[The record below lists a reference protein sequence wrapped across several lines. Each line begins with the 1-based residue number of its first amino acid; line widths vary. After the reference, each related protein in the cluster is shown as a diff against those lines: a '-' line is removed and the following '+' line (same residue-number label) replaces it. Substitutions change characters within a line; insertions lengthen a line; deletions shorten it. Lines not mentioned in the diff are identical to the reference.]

1 MSHANVSIF
10 VPHVGCPHQCS
21 FCDQRSISSA
31 AFVPD
36 GAFVRTQC
44 QNALETFSGDPAK
57 AQIAFFG
64 GSFTAIP
71 ETMMTELLEAACEY
85 VGEHG
90 FDSIRVSTRP
100 DAITPEILNVLK
112 KYHVRSVELGA
123 QSMNDRVLALNL
135 RGHTAQ
141 DVEKAS
147 RMIRDFG
154 FELGLQMMV
163 GLYGENAK
171 DALLTAEKLA
181 ALHPDT
187 VRIYPTVVLKNTRL
201 AEWYAEGKYLP
212 PATEEIVDVCAEL
225 LDFFEENNIPVIRL
239 GLHDSPTLRG
249 ARVAGVYHPALR
261 ELCEA
266 RRTRKKVLSA
276 LTTCPRGDYTIV
288 VSDRYLSQYIGQ
300 KKENCEFLKS
310 RGYSVTFVP
319 DPTVKNRD
327 FVLKK
332 GERPHE
338 SIEIL
343 GNAGF

>member
-10 VPHVGCPHQCS
+10 VPHIGCPHQCS

-31 AFVPD
+31 TFVPD
-36 GAFVRTQC
+36 AAFVRAQC
-44 QNALETFSGDPAK
+44 QKALAAFSGDPAT

-71 ETMMTELLEAACEY
+71 EMLMTELLEAACEY

-112 KYHVRSVELGA
+112 KFHVRSVELGA
-123 QSMNDRVLALNL
+123 QSMNDRVLAMNL

-147 RMIRDFG
+147 QMIREFG
-154 FELGLQMMV
+154 FEIGLQMMV
-163 GLYGENAK
+163 GLYGETARE
-171 DALLTAEKLA
+171 ALLTAEKLA
-181 ALHPDT
+181 ALCPDT

-201 AEWYAEGKYLP
+201 AELYAEGKYLP
-212 PATEEIVDVCAEL
+212 PSMEEIVDVCAEL
-225 LDFFEENNIPVIRL
+225 LDFFEEKNIPVIRL
-239 GLHDSPTLRG
+239 GLHDSPTLRE

-266 RRTRKKVLSA
+266 RRIRKRVLSA
-276 LTTCPRGDYTIV
+276 LAACPQGSYTIF
-288 VSDRYLSQYIGQ
+288 VSARYLSQYIGQ

-310 RGYSVTFVP
+310 KGYSVTFVP
-319 DPTVKNRD
+319 DPTVKKRD

-338 SIEIL
+338 STEIF
-343 GNAGF
+343 GNAGL